1 MGHPPTNGNGSAAT
15 ILPPTKTVITGVSLV
30 HRRLTK
36 AQRAVLAANVI
47 DGLARY
53 VPTNQRVYADFGMS
67 QPYVDIARRLT
78 PQRREAILR
87 GWDQTSFAELMNPP
101 RQLSLAGPLT
111 PNMKVVTDA
120 DLEQMIRAVGLERAL
135 AVACTVEHNT

>member
-1 MGHPPTNGNGSAAT
+1 
-15 ILPPTKTVITGVSLV
+15 VITGVSLV
-30 HRRLTK
+30 HRRLSK

-53 VPTNQRVYADFGMS
+53 VPTNQQVYADFGVS

-78 PQRREAILR
+78 PQRREAILQGEDR
-87 GWDQTSFAELMNPP
+87 TSFATLVNPP
-101 RQLSLAGPLT
+101 RQMSLAMPVI
-111 PNMKVVTDA
+111 PNMRVITDA

-135 AVACTVEHNT
+135 AVAVQVEHNA